1 MKKKSIKNYAQTLYK
16 TTKGL
21 SVKELTKAIQKFV
34 LILVRDH
41 KIKQVNKIIKEV
53 IKYTKEQEGMIEI
66 EVSSVH
72 QLNDETVKKIALIF
86 GKKTEVKQKIDKN
99 LLGGMIIK
107 TKDRI
112 FDASL
117 KRQLEIMRQVL

>member
-1 MKKKSIKNYAQTLYK
+1 M
-16 TTKGL
+16 
-21 SVKELTKAIQKFV
+21 TKAIQKFV

-41 KIKQVNKIIKEV
+41 KIKQINKIIKEV
-53 IKYTKEQEGMIEI
+53 IKYTKEQEGMVEI
-66 EVSSVH
+66 EVSSVY
-72 QLNDETVKKIALIF
+72 QLNDEIVKKIALIF
-86 GKKTEVKQKIDKN
+86 GKKTEVKQKIDKS

-117 KRQLEIMRQVL
+117 KRQLEIMKQVL